1 VHLTQHERVANWV
14 PLVTSD
20 IAVLEPGDPGYPQRL
35 TAAGIARRLYV
46 RGALGDG
53 PAIAIVGAR
62 AASARGMERASMLG
76 RHFAERGVR
85 VVSGGALGI
94 DGAAHR
100 GAGPGATTVVLGSG
114 VDVPYPKR
122 HAPML
127 DAIASSR
134 GALVSMLPLG
144 SEPRAHTFPQRN
156 PIIAALADAVIVVEA
171 DVRSGSLSTA
181 RAGKELGRIVVAWP
195 GSPGCDRLIASGA
208 GVVES
213 TADADAALAGYPRK
227 PAPRVLS
234 PDEALVAEAISRGA
248 RDVDAIVCHTGL
260 SVRAVLRALP
270 LFGNARMQ

>member
-1 VHLTQHERVANWV
+1 
-14 PLVTSD
+14 VTSE
-20 IAVLEPGDPGYPQRL
+20 IAVLEPGDPGYPERL
-35 TAAGIARRLYV
+35 IIASGATGIARRLYV
-46 RGALGDG
+46 RGSLGDG

-62 AASARGMERASMLG
+62 AASARGMERASMLA

-114 VDVPYPKR
+114 VDVAYPQR
-122 HAPML
+122 HASMF
-127 DAIASSR
+127 DAIAKSG
-134 GALVSMLPLG
+134 GALVSVLPLG
-144 SEPRAHTFPQRN
+144 TEPRPHTFPQRN

-181 RAGKELGRIVVAWP
+181 AAGKQLGRVIVAWP
-195 GSPGCDRLIASGA
+195 GSRGCDRLIASGA

-213 TADADAALAGYPRK
+213 TDDAEAALAGCPRK
-227 PAPRVLS
+227 PVPRALS
-234 PDEALVAEAISRGA
+234 PDEALVAEAIARGA
-248 RDVDAIVCHTGL
+248 RDVEAIVCYTGL

-270 LFGNARMQ
+270 LFENARKK